1 MGAIQQPMDLQFDL
15 APQVSAPSQGRQAL
29 GPLRSRLGGD
39 VFDRLRLLT
48 SELIA
53 NSVQHGRLQPE
64 DQIHV
69 RVSFHHEKVHV
80 DVVDEGQMWLPPEVP
95 VEAPM
100 HSEDGRGLFLLDRLA
115 DAWGVDP
122 GPPTR
127 IWFELAAPGARRDR
141 GATEALKPTKAS
153 I

>member
-1 MGAIQQPMDLQFDL
+1 MDIHFDL
-15 APQVSAPSQGRQAL
+15 APRVGAASQGRQAL
-29 GPLRSRLGGD
+29 GPLRPRLGGD

-48 SELIA
+48 SELIT
-53 NSVQHGRLQPE
+53 NSVQHGRHQPS

-80 DVVDEGQMWLPPEVP
+80 DVADEGQMWSPPDVP
-95 VEAPM
+95 AEAPM
-100 HSEDGRGLFLLDRLA
+100 HVEAGRGLFLLDRLA

-127 IWFELAAPGARRDR
+127 VWFELAAP
-141 GATEALKPTKAS
+141 
-153 I
+153 

>member
-1 MGAIQQPMDLQFDL
+1 
-15 APQVSAPSQGRQAL
+15 
-29 GPLRSRLGGD
+29 

-53 NSVQHGRLQPE
+53 NSVLHGRLQPG

-69 RVSFHHEKVHV
+69 RVTLHHERVHV
-80 DVVDEGQMWLPPEVP
+80 DVTDGGQMWSPPEVP
-95 VEAPM
+95 TEAPLN
-100 HSEDGRGLFLLDRLA
+100 SEAGRGFYLVDRLA

-127 IWFELAAPGARRDR
+127 VWFELAAPPQAVAEP
-141 GATEALKPTKAS
+141 ATA
-153 I
+153 